1 MFLDDVDGHIEEN
14 NGIKNLVF
22 TPTEKKKEALKDYK
36 NLWERTK
43 RQIEVIID
51 DEPIEYRKDFMKIKF
66 ESDDELHLGKIF
78 IILDI
83 IVTASVLENNGKY
96 YPLYDWAL

>member
-1 MFLDDVDGHIEEN
+1 
-14 NGIKNLVF
+14 
-22 TPTEKKKEALKDYK
+22 
-36 NLWERTK
+36 
-43 RQIEVIID
+43 
-51 DEPIEYRKDFMKIKF
+51 MKIKF